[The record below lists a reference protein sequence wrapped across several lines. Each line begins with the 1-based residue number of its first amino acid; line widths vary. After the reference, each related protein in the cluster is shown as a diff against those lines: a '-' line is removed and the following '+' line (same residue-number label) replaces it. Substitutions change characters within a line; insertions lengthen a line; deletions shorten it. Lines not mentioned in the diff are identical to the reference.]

1 MPRTTDAVSRTRLTA
16 PVPRV
21 RYQYA
26 LGPMAAN
33 IIAVYAGQPEFL
45 EARLHSIKAISHLG
59 LNRRICDQLTEESA
73 QEIAGL
79 REALG

>member
-1 MPRTTDAVSRTRLTA
+1 
-16 PVPRV
+16 
-21 RYQYA
+21 
-26 LGPMAAN
+26 MAAN
-33 IIAVYAGQPEFL
+33 VIAVYAGQPEFL